1 MGIGALFINQHNN
14 TKMGT
19 LEEFSKE
26 RAGDIVYDFTRFLE
40 PCFDTEGMEK
50 IVQDAIKEG
59 AEWQAKQSKDAF
71 FKFFRS
77 SCIYAVS
84 EFNCHMYK
92 EDVACCVE
100 NCDRFKQ
107 FTLDEG

>member
-1 MGIGALFINQHNN
+1 
-14 TKMGT
+14 MGT

-26 RAGDIVYDFTRFLE
+26 RVGDIVYDFTRFLE
-40 PCFDTEGMEK
+40 PCFDIESMEK

-77 SCIYAVS
+77 RCIYAVT

>member
-1 MGIGALFINQHNN
+1 MA
-14 TKMGT
+14 T
-19 LEEFSKE
+19 LEDFSKE

-59 AEWQAKQSKDAF
+59 AEWQEKQCKDAF

-77 SCIYAVS
+77 HC
-84 EFNCHMYK
+84 NCHMYR
-92 EDVACCVE
+92 EDVACCIE

-107 FTLDEG
+107 FTLGEG